1 MIDPLISVIVPVYNI
16 ENYIIDSVDSI
27 LNQSYKNLEVL
38 LVDDCSTDKTGN
50 ICDDY
55 GAKDRRVKVFH
66 VKHGGTSYARNIA
79 LDNMHGEYVVFVD
92 GDDYLNKLYI
102 EVLYGDLVRMKADIS
117 TCCYTEIPLD
127 GMGICRT
134 ITPCDMLS
142 KKDGLKELLYKN
154 KINSFILT
162 KMFRSSLF
170 TDIRFPDGNLYG
182 DTAVLYKLFEKAHR
196 VSNNTYSG
204 YYYFI
209 RKSST
214 SFLKFTPKKLDLI
227 HNVEEMKNYL
237 SNRFPELK
245 NPIASCVVCDN
256 LLAYLQIPQSW
267 KYRKYR
273 RLAKNNIRKL
283 RFQVITDYEA
293 NPYLRLALG
302 ISYFSFP
309 LLYFINKLKR

>member
-1 MIDPLISVIVPVYNI
+1 MM
-16 ENYIIDSVDSI
+16 
-27 LNQSYKNLEVL
+27 
-38 LVDDCSTDKTGN
+38 
-50 ICDDY
+50 
-55 GAKDRRVKVFH
+55 
-66 VKHGGTSYARNIA
+66 KH
-79 LDNMHGEYVVFVD
+79 
-92 GDDYLNKLYI
+92 
-102 EVLYGDLVRMKADIS
+102 
-117 TCCYTEIPLD
+117 
-127 GMGICRT
+127 
-134 ITPCDMLS
+134 
-142 KKDGLKELLYKN
+142 KN

-302 ISYFSFP
+302 ISYFSFQ
-309 LLYFINKLKR
+309 FIYKV